1 DAGAGSSRQKFGE
14 PELLVIDAQLSQ
26 TLDTNLN
33 PAGGIGCPNN
43 PNSFMRRFYF
53 SEHADA
59 RNPLTSQSVDVG
71 ISEAVAD
78 QNLTVNLYTIPST
91 DPVDT
96 ITLANLTLIG
106 TGSRAISP
114 ANDDLTIVRVPVAG
128 TVADTSSMDL
138 AVEVTTPGAFFH
150 GATTAGDTHPGF
162 VLAPGCSINDP
173 TPVQDIDPSFA
184 DTFIVMVVN
193 EEDSCENPEAIS
205 WLSVGTSSG
214 TVAPA
219 GSANST
225 ISVDATGLAA

>member
-1 DAGAGSSRQKFGE
+1 
-14 PELLVIDAQLSQ
+14 
-26 TLDTNLN
+26 
-33 PAGGIGCPNN
+33 
-43 PNSFMRRFYF
+43 
-53 SEHADA
+53 
-59 RNPLTSQSVDVG
+59 
-71 ISEAVAD
+71 
-78 QNLTVNLYTIPST
+78 
-91 DPVDT
+91 
-96 ITLANLTLIG
+96 TLIG

-114 ANDDLTIVRVPVAG
+114 ANDDLTIVRVPLAG

-138 AVEVTTPGAFFH
+138 VVEVTTPGAFFH

-225 ISVDATGLAA
+225 ISVDATGLAAGDYSAALCVNSNDPVTPRVKVPVSMTVAVNNAPSFTVGA